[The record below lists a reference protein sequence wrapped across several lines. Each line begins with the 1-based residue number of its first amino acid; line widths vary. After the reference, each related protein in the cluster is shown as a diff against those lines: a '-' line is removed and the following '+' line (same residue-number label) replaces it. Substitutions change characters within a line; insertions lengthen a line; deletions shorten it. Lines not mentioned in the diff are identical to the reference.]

1 MVSYRNWQIMKSSVK
16 NDIPLNFFSR
26 GIRTKLGARVK
37 RMILFGS
44 RARGDAQAH
53 SDFDCL
59 IVVDR
64 MSDRIN
70 DRIDEM
76 AGETL
81 CRYGIA
87 VSAFPVSEATI
98 KRRCYSPLLINVSKE
113 GIPL

>member
-1 MVSYRNWQIMKSSVK
+1 MKSALK
-16 NDIPLNFFSR
+16 NDIPLSFFSR
-26 GIRTKLGARVK
+26 GIRTKLRGRIK

-44 RARGDAQAH
+44 RARGDAHAQ
-53 SDFDCL
+53 SDYDCL

-98 KRRCYSPLLINVSKE
+98 KLRRYSPLLINVSKE
-113 GIPL
+113 GVPL